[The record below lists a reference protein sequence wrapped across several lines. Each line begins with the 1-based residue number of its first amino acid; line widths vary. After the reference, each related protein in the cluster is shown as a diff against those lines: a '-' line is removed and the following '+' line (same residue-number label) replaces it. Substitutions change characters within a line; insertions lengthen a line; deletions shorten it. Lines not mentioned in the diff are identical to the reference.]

1 MNLQNKQRINFIL
14 NKNHNIK
21 DSMKWNT
28 KFNYPKSS
36 RSNEDGMRK
45 YLSGNEKYPSVTSI
59 LNLTKSDEDKAS
71 LEIWKQR
78 VGYKEANRIK
88 TDASRRGTSLHSYIE
103 DYLKGRINDSFFESN
118 EQHKNMAKVIIE
130 NGIKGK
136 LEEIYGMEGT
146 LINPN
151 DKYAG
156 TADLIGIYRGD
167 ETIIDFKQSN
177 RPKKVD
183 YIQDYFLQLGAYTLA
198 HNLVYNTN
206 IKSGVILLCTVDNLF
221 QDFIIEGPELLM
233 YQNLFLGRLKIFH
246 ELKNSA

>member
-1 MNLQNKQRINFIL
+1 
-14 NKNHNIK
+14 
-21 DSMKWNT
+21 MKWNT

-45 YLSGNEKYPSVTSI
+45 YLSGDEKYPSVTSI
-59 LNLTKSDEDKAS
+59 LSLTKSEEDKAS
-71 LEIWKQR
+71 LELWRQR

-88 TDASRRGTSLHSYIE
+88 TDASRRGTSLHAYIE
-103 DYLKGRINDSFFESN
+103 DYLRGRVNDSFFESN

-136 LEEIYGMEGT
+136 LDEIFGMEAT

-151 DKYAG
+151 DRYAG
-156 TADLIGIYRGD
+156 TADLIGIYKGN
-167 ETIIDFKQSN
+167 ETIIDFKQAN
-177 RPKKVD
+177 RPKKAD

-198 HNLVYNTN
+198 HNVVYKTN
-206 IKSGVILLCTVDNLF
+206 ITSGIILLCTVDNLF
-221 QDFIIEGPELLM
+221 QDFVIEGPELQM
-233 YQNLFLGRLKIFH
+233 YQNLFLGRLKMFY